1 MTDRFKCPWC
11 SQHFRANPGDHV
23 HCPKCRTLL
32 DTSQIPRV
40 AEPTPPPVALTPPS
54 QNPASTAIPPKRPT
68 FLDGWK
74 KLIDPLVDQTKRI
87 LEERQQNV
95 ERRQQA
101 EAERIARAK
110 AEAERIAKVRADAY
124 AKLEVWKRENPERAA
139 AIAAR
144 KAIASSENE
153 YYWHL
158 WYRNNPHTT
167 DEEFFAFAEELQ
179 LFFEWR
185 AWKHPSKE
193 AVEEALGQL
202 LTGTTKKPTRKPIPP
217 DVKDDVWRR
226 DQGRCAQCG
235 SNENLEFDHIIP
247 LSKGGANTYR
257 NLQLLCEPCNRSK
270 SDRI

>member
-144 KAIASSENE
+144 AK
-153 YYWHL
+153 
-158 WYRNNPHTT
+158 
-167 DEEFFAFAEELQ
+167 
-179 LFFEWR
+179 
-185 AWKHPSKE
+185 
-193 AVEEALGQL
+193 QL
-202 LTGTTKKPTRKPIPP
+202 LHPRTNTTGIFGIATILTPQMKSFLRLPKNFNCFLNGEHGSTPAKKRLK
-217 DVKDDVWRR
+217 R
-226 DQGRCAQCG
+226 
-235 SNENLEFDHIIP
+235 L
-247 LSKGGANTYR
+247 
-257 NLQLLCEPCNRSK
+257 
-270 SDRI
+270 